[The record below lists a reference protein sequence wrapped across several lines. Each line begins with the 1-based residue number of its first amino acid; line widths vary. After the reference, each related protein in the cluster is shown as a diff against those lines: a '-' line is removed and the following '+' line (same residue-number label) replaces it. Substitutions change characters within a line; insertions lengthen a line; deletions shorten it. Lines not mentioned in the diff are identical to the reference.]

1 VLAPG
6 ETLRV
11 TADRSVVLY
20 AVHRAGDSGNGDNVI
35 NVWQSDRCPGGRW
48 TVRLHGEPRRD
59 TPYHAWIERDD
70 AGQSSFGAPHDNSHT
85 LGTFSCGR
93 LSIVVAS
100 YSERSPAK
108 RISWFSSSGPTRD
121 GRRKPELSAPGHAVL
136 AADSQTGDGRTR
148 MSGTSMAAPAV
159 AGGIALVFAAAR
171 RKGKRLTIEQLRQLL
186 IDTARPMGRQGW
198 DPRYGYGR
206 IDIAAA
212 IKRLDSL

>member
-1 VLAPG
+1 
-6 ETLRV
+6 
-11 TADRSVVLY
+11 
-20 AVHRAGDSGNGDNVI
+20 
-35 NVWQSDRCPGGRW
+35 
-48 TVRLHGEPRRD
+48 
-59 TPYHAWIERDD
+59 
-70 AGQSSFGAPHDNSHT
+70 
-85 LGTFSCGR
+85 
-93 LSIVVAS
+93 
-100 YSERSPAK
+100 
-108 RISWFSSSGPTRD
+108 
-121 GRRKPELSAPGHAVL
+121 
-136 AADSQTGDGRTR
+136 